1 MEDNNRRDAKIEDTT
16 DRVAKLEQKQLQND
30 NIPSNNSSNFNFVAD
45 YHDKPLEDKK
55 MDTFLDEAHKKRI
68 SNEIR
73 ERRREKKLLQ
83 TNNTFTSQI
92 EDLSSVNAS
101 KLPGDLEIYSS
112 NHDQNSES
120 TILNNSNNEELK
132 QQLSTSIP
140 TPIISDRLQDQ
151 DTSSVTAESIVYAF
165 YKAIRR
171 DTLLVQYYFIE
182 KYDKKID
189 EIVISGVKGK
199 TATSMVYQEIKLL
212 LPDITDVNLRQKI
225 LRARKFYKLFNTLGI
240 EKIKLV

>member
-16 DRVAKLEQKQLQND
+16 DRVAKLKQKQLQND
-30 NIPSNNSSNFNFVAD
+30 NIPSNNSSNFNLVAD

-120 TILNNSNNEELK
+120 TILNNSNNE
-132 QQLSTSIP
+132 
-140 TPIISDRLQDQ
+140 
-151 DTSSVTAESIVYAF
+151 
-165 YKAIRR
+165 
-171 DTLLVQYYFIE
+171 
-182 KYDKKID
+182 
-189 EIVISGVKGK
+189 VI
-199 TATSMVYQEIKLL
+199 IKLDKNL
-212 LPDITDVNLRQKI
+212 YGTGIKTTTVNIYTYTHNLRSASGSRHIFSYNGKHS
-225 LRARKFYKLFNTLGI
+225 LLG
-240 EKIKLV
+240 